1 MHAGSRVKRVEEGR
15 WAEKEGRE
23 GERRKKG
30 GTEGER
36 GRGRCRDDGG
46 GDGGDDVDDRW

>member
-1 MHAGSRVKRVEEGR
+1 MQGGRVKRVEEGI
-15 WAEKEGRE
+15 WVETEGRE

-30 GTEGER
+30 GTEGDR
-36 GRGRCRDDGG
+36 GRGRCRDDGGG